1 MNIDKIKAV
10 SQQIKQLNA
19 EVPICGI
26 EENKIHLSSAN
37 DFTCAC
43 VQLGMTPSVELTGGA
58 IHLNATDDDGYQFV
72 VCILSSNSA
81 H

>member
-26 EENKIHLSSAN
+26 EENKIHFSSAN

-43 VQLGMTPSVELTGGA
+43 VQLGMTPAVKLAGGA
-58 IHLNATDDDGYQFV
+58 IHLNAIDDDGYQFV
-72 VCILSSNSA
+72 ICILSSNSA